1 MFLRTREVSCWAL
14 WLGPCQPGWRANTG
28 WPWWAPSVRKPG
40 VQSQARLLAGI
51 AVGKAEES
59 VEVGGNQQ
67 NKPGR
72 GEVPAREPEKELR
85 GSPK

>member
-1 MFLRTREVSCWAL
+1 M
-14 WLGPCQPGWRANTG
+14 
-28 WPWWAPSVRKPG
+28 RKPG